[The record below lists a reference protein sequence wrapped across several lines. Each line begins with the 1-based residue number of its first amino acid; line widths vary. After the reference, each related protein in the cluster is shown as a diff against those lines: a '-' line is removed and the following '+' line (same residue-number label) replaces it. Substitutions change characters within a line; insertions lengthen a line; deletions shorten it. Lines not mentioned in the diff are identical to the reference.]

1 MYRNKSLPSIDDF
14 WSILKIIHWAF
25 VFTWVCGGSRCRTEV
40 TWHFRQALEK
50 NKHTQKCESGSF
62 RPIFGVG
69 HFGLGRWVV
78 SAHFRGE
85 SFWPWVVSAKVYTD
99 KQGTGGRAFG
109 LVTVFSHKFLHLKL
123 SNKSI

>member
-1 MYRNKSLPSIDDF
+1 MYTTLGQGQG
-14 WSILKIIHWAF
+14 LKLNPTCPPGF
-25 VFTWVCGGSRCRTEV
+25 ELVQGGKLDL
-40 TWHFRQALEK
+40 RQALEK